1 MGSEDIVSGV
11 NAADISVSG
20 GGAAGA
26 GVGGG
31 DAAGAGVSGN
41 DAGDRAMNTGF
52 RRLVAVDVL
61 RGLTIISM
69 VAYHTCWDLV
79 FMAGKKWEWYR
90 GTGAFLWQQ
99 SICWTFILLAG
110 FCTTLGRKT
119 MKRGITVFLCGAVVS
134 LATLFAMP
142 EMPIIYGI
150 LTLHGSSMILV
161 ALLQRAG
168 LLPEVSGGSERS
180 AGSAGKN
187 RALAVLAVCAA
198 IFVVTY
204 SVQRGFLGF
213 FRKCIVPLPSW
224 LYVNPVSSLTTFL
237 GFMMPGFHSSDYFP
251 LIPWFFLFL
260 CGYFIGVLWKQRA
273 AGVKQSPGTMQSAGA
288 RQPVGVKQ
296 SAAGATAG
304 KSLPVRF
311 LSFLGRHSLLIY
323 MLHQPVIY
331 GVVWLLFLR

>member
-1 MGSEDIVSGV
+1 MSRENI
-11 NAADISVSG
+11 
-20 GGAAGA
+20 AGA
-26 GVGGG
+26 
-31 DAAGAGVSGN
+31 S
-41 DAGDRAMNTGF
+41 
-52 RRLVAVDVL
+52 RLVALDVL

-79 FMAGKKWEWYR
+79 YMAGKRWEWYR

-150 LTLHGSSMILV
+150 LTLHGSSMILI

-180 AGSAGKN
+180 DGSAAGMGSGEIAESSAVIGSGEAAGNVRSAGKN
-187 RALAVLAVCAA
+187 RAVAGLAVCAA

-237 GFMMPGFHSSDYFP
+237 GFMMPGFRSSDYFP

-260 CGYFIGVLWKQRA
+260 CGYFIGVLWKQKA